1 MNENAGA
8 TRALARYARDL
19 KFESLTPEATEVARH
34 CLLDSIGCALAGSSE
49 ELVNILVSNV
59 VHPEGSSSARL
70 LGRVEHASTLT
81 AALVNGAMAHALDYD
96 DTHMRMFGHPT
107 VPVIPALLAI
117 SESENLSGKDLL
129 VSLIAGV
136 EVETRLGALLNPEH
150 YSVGFHATGT
160 IGSIGAA
167 AAAAHALRLDEE
179 RFCHALALGAT
190 QAAGLKASF
199 GSMAKPLHAGCAAQS
214 GLMSALLARGGFTGN
229 PKLIETEQGFA
240 AALHGEGCSEKEL
253 ERFENQFLIEDTLF
267 KYHAACYLTHAA
279 IDASR
284 QLVMEGVK
292 PQNVVSVEVK
302 ISPELF
308 KVCTISNPK
317 TGLEGKF
324 SVRATVAMA
333 LLDIDTSDLRS
344 YTDQQMSSDELIK
357 LRDKITV
364 TGVDELTTTQ
374 AQVIIQTDS
383 GQTESFSDAGIPN
396 KDLDEQWAR
405 LSSKFD
411 VLAGPVVGTRAKE
424 LYKCIE
430 NIEGLES
437 ARDLLDYA
445 RPKLA

>member
-1 MNENAGA
+1 MDKKLGV
-8 TRALARYARDL
+8 TRALVKSVRNLTYDDL
-19 KFESLTPEATEVARH
+19 PQEAIQVGRH

-49 ELVNILVSNV
+49 DLVNILISNV

-96 DTHMRMFGHPT
+96 DTHIRMFGHPS
-107 VPVIPALLAI
+107 VPVMPALLAI
-117 SESENLSGKDLL
+117 AESENLSGKDLL
-129 VSLIAGV
+129 TALIAGV
-136 EVETRLGALLNPEH
+136 EIEARLGGLLNPEH

-167 AAAAHALRLDEE
+167 AASSHALGLDEDS
-179 RFCHALALGAT
+179 FCHALALGAT

-214 GLMSALLARGGFTGN
+214 GLMAAQLARGGFTGN
-229 PKLIETEQGFA
+229 PKAIEAEQGFA
-240 AALHGEGCSEKEL
+240 AALHGENCNEAVI
-253 ERFENQFLIEDTLF
+253 ERFENQFLIRDTLF

-279 IDASR
+279 IDATR
-284 QLVMEGVK
+284 TLVKEGLD
-292 PQNVVSVEVK
+292 PQHVTSVEVK

-308 KVCTISNPK
+308 KVCTIPEPK

-344 YTDQQMSSDELIK
+344 YTDQQMSSTELVR
-357 LRDKITV
+357 LRDKIEL

-374 AQVIIQTDS
+374 AQVLVQTRK
-383 GQTESFSDAGIPN
+383 GQLESFSDAGVPN
-396 KDLDEQWAR
+396 KDLDRQWER
-405 LSSKFD
+405 LTTKFD
-411 VLAGPVVGTRAKE
+411 ALAGPVVGSRSDE
-424 LYKCIE
+424 LFRVISEVEK
-430 NIEGLES
+430 LQA
-437 ARDLLDYA
+437 ARDILDVA